1 MAGCGGGGWRP
12 CCCHAGRMS
21 ALGVITGEVGTDA
34 THLTLAGGSD
44 QLFADDAQGRLL
56 DAVADAGDGFRVGL
70 PGE

>member
-1 MAGCGGGGWRP
+1 
-12 CCCHAGRMS
+12 MS